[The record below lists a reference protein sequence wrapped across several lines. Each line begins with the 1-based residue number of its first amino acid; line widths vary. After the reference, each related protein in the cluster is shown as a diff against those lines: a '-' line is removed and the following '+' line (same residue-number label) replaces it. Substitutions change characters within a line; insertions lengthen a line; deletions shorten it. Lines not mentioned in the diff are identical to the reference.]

1 MLEQNHEAD
10 VRRIQ
15 FLEKEIANSAAES
28 DLATLLSRERERA
41 HVLKEEV
48 LKLEKDEEDQTVE
61 YEHEVEQLQSKIRE
75 LEAKLVGRLG
85 LKRTQT
91 NIIDMGRL
99 AVAERLA
106 ARAAE
111 ELQHKT
117 NALSEAK
124 QLVGRLKQQL
134 VNKTDQL
141 AELGRVRKDMKNQDN
156 SKAIADAERLAESTQ
171 KVSRLE
177 AKLDRQAHQL
187 AAMK

>member
-15 FLEKEIANSAAES
+15 FLEKEIANAAAES

-75 LEAKLVGRLG
+75 LEAELVGRLG
-85 LKRTQT
+85 LTTRT
-91 NIIDMGRL
+91 DMGRL

-117 NALSEAK
+117 YALSEAK
-124 QLVGRLKQQL
+124 QLVGRLEQQL